1 MEILM
6 DYKLWIFF
14 FVFAR
19 LAGITLLIPYLSSSF
34 VPNVVKIF
42 IGLFLS
48 YLILP
53 SVTQVFPIDGN
64 LFMIFYHL
72 LVNFLFG
79 ITIGIMIQLVFYAVQ
94 FAGEF
99 MGIQMGFAL
108 ANVLDPNLNE
118 QVSLISQLS
127 FIFASVIFFLLKGHI
142 LMYELII
149 SSFEKVPALFSLDG
163 NSYIVFAQKLG
174 DILVIGLQFAMPITA
189 FMIFIKVA
197 LGIISRLI
205 PQMNVF
211 MVGLP
216 LNILVG
222 FLIIMVVIVT
232 WEEEISQIFFD
243 MYYWVKKSIILLSQ

>member
-1 MEILM
+1 M
-6 DYKLWIFF
+6 
-14 FVFAR
+14 AR
-19 LAGITLLIPYLSSSF
+19 LVGVTLLIPYFSSTF
-34 VPNVVKIF
+34 VPNVVKVF
-42 IGLFLS
+42 IVVFLS

-53 SVTQVFPIDGN
+53 TVNQVFPIDGN
-64 LFMIFYHL
+64 VLMIVYHIL
-72 LVNFLFG
+72 INFILG
-79 ITIGIMIQLVFYAVQ
+79 VTIGIMIQLVFYAIQ

-127 FIFASVIFFLLKGHI
+127 FLFASVTFFLLKGHI

-149 SSFEKVPALFSLDG
+149 SSFEKVPVLFNLDG
-163 NSYIVFAQKLG
+163 GSYIIFAQKLG

-232 WEEEISQIFFD
+232 WEEEISQIFLE
-243 MYYWVKKSIILLSQ
+243 MYYWVKKSMILLSQ

>member
-1 MEILM
+1 MEIFL

-14 FVFAR
+14 FIFAR
-19 LAGITLLIPYLSSSF
+19 LVGITLLIPYLSSTF
-34 VPNVVKIF
+34 VPTVVKIF

-53 SVTQVFPIDGN
+53 SVNQVFPLDGN
-64 LFMIFYHL
+64 LFMISYHL

-79 ITIGIMIQLVFYAVQ
+79 ITIGIMIQLIFYAVQ

-127 FIFASVIFFLLKGHI
+127 FIFASVIFFLFKGHI

-149 SSFEKVPALFSLDG
+149 SSFEKVPALFLLDG

-243 MYYWVKKSIILLSQ
+243 MYYWVKKSMILLSQ